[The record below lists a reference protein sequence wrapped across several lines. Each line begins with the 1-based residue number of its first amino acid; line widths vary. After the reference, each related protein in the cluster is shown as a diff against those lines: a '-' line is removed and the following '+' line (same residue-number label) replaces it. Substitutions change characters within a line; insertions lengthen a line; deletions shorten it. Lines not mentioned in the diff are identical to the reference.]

1 MLQSSRDKDKI
12 RRIRAEIAEQHE
24 SMMEL
29 ISECAI
35 RFKGIPGDIYIYR
48 ALTDSASLPL
58 EEQPAARRAVRDRML
73 RQLAPR
79 EEDQQNGTSKEATAL
94 HVYFKVC

>member
-1 MLQSSRDKDKI
+1 VLQSSRDKDKI

-29 ISECAI
+29 ICECGI

-48 ALTDSASLPL
+48 TLTNAPACHSKSS
-58 EEQPAARRAVRDRML
+58 QPPGA
-73 RQLAPR
+73 QC
-79 EEDQQNGTSKEATAL
+79 EIE
-94 HVYFKVC
+94 C